1 LLLLLLFGV
10 DDDDDDVVVV
20 VDEVGVAEGVG
31 GVGGP
36 CVVPGFCKAAR
47 NKLGLLLLALFVDEG
62 VNRTE
67 NAGGEVDDDEDEDE
81 DDEVDDKGES
91 MTKC

>member
-1 LLLLLLFGV
+1 MLFGV
-10 DDDDDDVVVV
+10 DDDVVVV

-47 NKLGLLLLALFVDEG
+47 NKLGLLLLLLAALFVDDG

-67 NAGGEVDDDEDEDE
+67 NAGGDVDDDEDEDDE

>member
-1 LLLLLLFGV
+1 M
-10 DDDDDDVVVV
+10 VVV

-47 NKLGLLLLALFVDEG
+47 NKLGLLLLLLLLAALFVDDG

-67 NAGGEVDDDEDEDE
+67 NAGGDVDDDEDEDDE